1 MSPLC
6 FLGGLPGGRGLGHS
20 GMLIQN
26 VVGLENGVLTLRN
39 RLEETHMRG
48 EVGTF
53 SWLGG
58 DSSDFKRPPGDQS
71 RPSTDLSW
79 EILTFISTS
88 LLAVL

>member
-6 FLGGLPGGRGLGHS
+6 FLGGLLVGRGLGHS

-26 VVGLENGVLTLRN
+26 VAGLEDGLLTPRN
-39 RLEETHMRG
+39 RVKETHMRR
-48 EVGTF
+48 EVRTF

-58 DSSDFKRPPGDQS
+58 DSSDFKKPPGDQS

-79 EILTFISTS
+79 GSLPFISTS

>member
-1 MSPLC
+1 MGVSPLC

-53 SWLGG
+53 SWLEG
-58 DSSDFKRPPGDQS
+58 DSSDFKRPPLRALNLMCNCSDV
-71 RPSTDLSW
+71 PKLVT
-79 EILTFISTS
+79 
-88 LLAVL
+88 